1 MGPQPNLKFD
11 ALVLGGG
18 IAGLEAALNLAEQDF
33 SVAVVEKDAS
43 IGGKMIRLSK
53 VFPTLDCSSCITTP
67 KMAAAA
73 HHPRITLL
81 TYCELQALARRGDE
95 LVASITQKPRYVD
108 LEKCIGCRQ
117 CEYQCPVLAAD
128 GEQGGFAGR
137 KAIYIPFSNAIP
149 PKALIDPE
157 NCILCGRCAKACPTG
172 AVNYFQEPEDFTLTA
187 ATAVIATG
195 FEMIPL
201 EDKVQYGQ
209 GRIPDVI
216 TALQMERLLAPHG
229 PYNRVLRPYDG
240 KEPDSVAFIQCAG
253 SRDQS
258 MGVPYCSRVC
268 CMYAIKQ
275 AMLLSGSLP
284 LADLTVYYMDIRAF
298 GKGYE
303 QFFQN
308 AQAMGVNFVKGK
320 VAYVEPGA
328 DGAVRLR
335 YESQEAEGGV
345 QVAEHDLVV
354 LSLGLLPGWLPDGRC
369 ALATGADNFIKTVK
383 PKLAPTLTGLDGV
396 FVAGAAA
403 GPKDIV
409 DSIVEAGAAAM
420 EACRYLSSTR
430 NNVGQAPSP
439 VQDSRRAAVLHAIAG
454 ESLMA
459 KTKNPNPAPEA
470 KVGVYVC
477 HCGGN
482 ISDAVDVAQGLRAS
496 PQGARGGG
504 GPGPYVHVL
513 RSRPGTD
520 YRGPAERGG
529 GPGGGGLLLAQSA

>member
-1 MGPQPNLKFD
+1 MSMGSQRSLQFD

-18 IAGLEAALNLAEQDF
+18 IAGLEAALNLADQDF

-73 HHPRITLL
+73 HHPNITLF
-81 TYCELQALARRGDE
+81 TYCEMDSLRRRGDD
-95 LVASITQKPRYVD
+95 LVAAMRQKPRYVD
-108 LEKCIGCRQ
+108 EVKCIGCRQ
-117 CEYQCPVLAAD
+117 CEYQCPVLASD
-128 GEQGGFAGR
+128 EEQGEFAGR

-149 PKALIDPE
+149 QKALIDPE
-157 NCILCGRCAKACPTG
+157 NCILCGQCAKICPTQ
-172 AVNYFQEPEDFTLTA
+172 AVNYFQEPEDFSLTA
-187 ATAVIATG
+187 RAAVIATG
-195 FEMIPL
+195 FELTPL
-201 EDKVQYGQ
+201 ADKTQYGR
-209 GRIPDVI
+209 GEIPDVI

-229 PYNRVLRPYDG
+229 PYNRLLRPFDG
-240 KEPDSVAFIQCAG
+240 MEPDNIAFIQCAG

-284 LADLTVYYMDIRAF
+284 LADITIYYMDIRAF

-320 VAYVEPGA
+320 VAYLDPG
-328 DGAVRLR
+328 DNGAVLVR

-354 LSLGLLPGWLPDGRC
+354 LSLGMLPGWKPESHC

-383 PKLAPTLTGLDGV
+383 PKLAPTLTDLPGV

-420 EACRYLSSTR
+420 EASRYLAAREMNSK
-430 NNVGQAPSP
+430 
-439 VQDSRRAAVLHAIAG
+439 RRAA
-454 ESLMA
+454 S
-459 KTKNPNPAPEA
+459 
-470 KVGVYVC
+470 
-477 HCGGN
+477 GN
-482 ISDAVDVAQGLRAS
+482 
-496 PQGARGGG
+496 
-504 GPGPYVHVL
+504 
-513 RSRPGTD
+513 
-520 YRGPAERGG
+520 
-529 GPGGGGLLLAQSA
+529 

>member
-1 MGPQPNLKFD
+1 MGLSSQKNLHFD

-81 TYCELQALARRGDE
+81 TYCELQSLERRGGD

-108 LEKCIGCRQ
+108 LETCIGCRQ
-117 CEYQCPVLAAD
+117 CEYQCPVLVPD

-195 FEMIPL
+195 FEMMPL

-258 MGVPYCSRVC
+258 MGVAYCSRVC

-320 VAYVEPGA
+320 VAYVEPGT

-354 LSLGLLPGWLPDGRC
+354 LSLGLLPGWTPGASC
-369 ALATGADNFIKTVK
+369 ALSTGTDKFIKTVK
-383 PKLAPTLTGLDGV
+383 PKLAPALTDLKGV

-420 EACRYLSSTR
+420 EASRYLSKK
-430 NNVGQAPSP
+430 G
-439 VQDSRRAAVLHAIAG
+439 
-454 ESLMA
+454 
-459 KTKNPNPAPEA
+459 
-470 KVGVYVC
+470 
-477 HCGGN
+477 
-482 ISDAVDVAQGLRAS
+482 
-496 PQGARGGG
+496 
-504 GPGPYVHVL
+504 
-513 RSRPGTD
+513 
-520 YRGPAERGG
+520 
-529 GPGGGGLLLAQSA
+529 